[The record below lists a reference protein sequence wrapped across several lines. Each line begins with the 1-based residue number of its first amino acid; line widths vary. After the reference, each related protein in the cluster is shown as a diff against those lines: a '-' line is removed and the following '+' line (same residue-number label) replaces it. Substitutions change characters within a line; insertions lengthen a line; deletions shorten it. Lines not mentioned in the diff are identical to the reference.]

1 MQLRVTYTPNGGGA
15 AVTVDCPLL
24 MDGRLR
30 SASNSYATAAAG
42 GAAVDQATTTDDT
55 LWVGSNKA
63 GTSPVYRLHES
74 FVSFSLASVPSDATV
89 TDAELTALPKRA
101 ANIGYLEVLAYDW
114 GSGLTSADWRTPVQL
129 SALPQAAVYDTD
141 LYPLTAGERF
151 TFDNVSLVARLQAA
165 LGAGVW
171 RAVVVD
177 EALPNGDA
185 PTGAAYIG
193 LCSVESDTTPDPLV
207 GQVVSTLVSAVGS
220 DPGFEPDA
228 ARVAVLDLS
237 QHLLSTAD
245 AQAEG
250 ARYLA
255 LLGKAAYHGR
265 ITVKAP
271 TVGLH
276 GGGTKLA
283 AYVRAGETIEE
294 QNAGVVLWIRA
305 ADYDADSSTLTLDV
319 GVDPTEYRYLPPG
332 QRNELEG

>member
-1 MQLRVTYTPNGGGA
+1 MITAFHDPQMDADRLGLGVKTAASGGGTFSVA
-15 AVTVDCPLL
+15 
-24 MDGRLR
+24 
-30 SASNSYATAAAG
+30 
-42 GAAVDQATTTDDT
+42 TDDDI
-55 LWVGSNKA
+55 LYVGSNKA
-63 GTSPVYRLHES
+63 ASSPVYRLHES
-74 FVSFSLASVPSDATV
+74 FVEFSLSNVPTDATV
-89 TDAELTALPKRA
+89 VSATITGMLKASVGSAAAGYVRVFTFNWGAALASSDWRAPVHLAALPVA
-101 ANIGYLEVLAYDW
+101 AL
-114 GSGLTSADWRTPVQL
+114 VQ
-129 SALPQAAVYDTD
+129 
-141 LYPLTAGERF
+141 TAGQPLGTRL
-151 TFDNVSLVARLQAA
+151 TFANADLVAQLQAA
-165 LGAGVW
+165 LAARLW
-171 RAVVVD
+171 RAVLAD
-177 EALPNGDA
+177 ALMYEGFA
-185 PTGAAYIG
+185 PTVASYVGFYSEEG
-193 LCSVESDTTPDPLV
+193 DTEPDPLV

-255 LLGKAAYHGR
+255 LLGSAAYHGR

-271 TVGLH
+271 TIGLH

-283 AYVRAGETIEE
+283 AYVRAGETVKE

-332 QRNELEG
+332 QRNELGG

>member
-1 MQLRVTYTPNGGGA
+1 VTAETR
-15 AVTVDCPLL
+15 PL
-24 MDGRLR
+24 
-30 SASNSYATAAAG
+30 
-42 GAAVDQATTTDDT
+42 
-55 LWVGSNKA
+55 
-63 GTSPVYRLHES
+63 
-74 FVSFSLASVPSDATV
+74 
-89 TDAELTALPKRA
+89 
-101 ANIGYLEVLAYDW
+101 
-114 GSGLTSADWRTPVQL
+114 
-129 SALPQAAVYDTD
+129 
-141 LYPLTAGERF
+141 
-151 TFDNVSLVARLQAA
+151 FDP
-165 LGAGVW
+165 GVW

-255 LLGKAAYHGR
+255 LLGSAAYHGR

-271 TVGLH
+271 TIGLH

-283 AYVRAGETIEE
+283 AYVRAGETVKE

-319 GVDPTEYRYLPPG
+319 GVDPTEYRYLAPG
-332 QRNELEG
+332 QRNPLRY